1 MYRRLWLSSLA
12 LGLLSLALF
21 LFRIGTPSEYIF
33 DEANYIPAARAF
45 LHHQAQDLN
54 PEHPP
59 LAKMLMALGM
69 KFAGESPAGWRFAS
83 AVCGSLTLVAIFL
96 WTYVLLQ
103 DYGLALTAAALTL
116 LNNFLFVMSR
126 VAMLDA
132 FFFAFVMWGVLGFTA
147 AVMLDIQTSRR
158 RALII
163 FSGLMFGL
171 GGACKWTAVVTLA
184 ATVLIAAMLFIFR
197 NRQLRGVGL
206 PTLILGLIVA
216 PIAAYCG
223 AYWTLFH
230 ELHRPFSASEFIAMN
245 SFIWRYHVNCP
256 GNLIFHVAWYKWFF
270 RAVPERRL
278 SYLMGNWVV
287 LWVGLPAVLFCAIQA
302 LKDSTNAIAEAMVS
316 LLYFINLLQWLV
328 IPQKLT
334 CYYYYYPPAMF
345 LGVALVIVLA
355 RARRW
360 SFAGLRPRLVLV
372 AAAAVFFL
380 FCYQRMADLRPPFD
394 CALGCWP

>member
-69 KFAGESPAGWRFAS
+69 KIAGESPAGWRFAS

-103 DYGLALTAAALTL
+103 DYGLALTAAVLTL

-132 FFFAFVMWGVLGFTA
+132 FFLAFAMWGVLAFTGPL
-147 AVMLDIQTSRR
+147 MLDIPVNRR
-158 RALII
+158 RTLII
-163 FSGLMFGL
+163 LSGVMFGL
-171 GGACKWTAVVTLA
+171 GAACKWTAVVTLA
-184 ATVLIAAMLFIFR
+184 AVVLMAAFLYIR
-197 NRQLRGVGL
+197 GNPQLRRVGL
-206 PTLILGLIVA
+206 PTLILALMFV
-216 PIAAYCG
+216 PVLAYCG

-230 ELHRPFSASEFIAMN
+230 ELHRAFSASEFIAMN

-256 GNLIFHVAWYKWFF
+256 GNSIFHVPWYKWFF

-287 LWVGLPAVLFCAIQA
+287 LWLGLPALALCAIRPFKNLA
-302 LKDSTNAIAEAMVS
+302 NAIPEALVA
-316 LLYFINLLQWLV
+316 LLYVFNLIQWLV

-360 SFAGLRPRLVLV
+360 SFAGLRPGLVMV

-380 FCYQRMADLRPPFD
+380 FCYQRMAALQPPFD